1 MTQPTYHDASFIVRI
16 WWEGRDQATAGPI
29 WRGQAQHVATGEVI
43 GFYNLEQLG
52 AFLRHWT
59 GALSP
64 EDRPT
69 ASIPSTDST
78 GESGNGEQWL

>member
-1 MTQPTYHDASFIVRI
+1 MTQPTYQDASFIVRI
-16 WWEGRDQATAGPI
+16 WWEGRDQATAEPI

-52 AFLRHWT
+52 AFLHHWT

-64 EDRPT
+64 GDRPPLDRPT
-69 ASIPSTDST
+69 ASTSSTDST
-78 GESGNGEQWL
+78 